1 MKIHNHT
8 GDYIILLL
16 FILIGLVF
24 FIANIFNPLRQY
36 VIIICMGAL
45 YIAWGIFHH
54 LRNHDFHLKIV
65 IEYVVIA
72 VIGIL
77 LLRGAIFH

>member
-1 MKIHNHT
+1 MKVHKHT
-8 GDYIILLL
+8 PDYLILLL
-16 FILIGLVF
+16 VVLISLVF
-24 FIANIFNPLRQY
+24 FIANISNPMRQY
-36 VIIICMGAL
+36 EIIISLSFL

-54 LRNHDFHLKIV
+54 ARNHDLHLKV
-65 IEYVVIA
+65 VVEYVVIA